1 MSEISNWG
9 VIQIITTMRKKSK
22 IPYIRKQQHIKYV
35 EACVIKQR
43 DQIMKSAILYGK
55 VDSVS
60 RELFLKYNDYLI
72 KLKQK

>member
-1 MSEISNWG
+1 M
-9 VIQIITTMRKKSK
+9 KKRSK

-35 EACVIKQR
+35 EQCVIKQR
-43 DQIMKSAILYGK
+43 DQIMKSAILYGR

-60 RELFLKYNDYLI
+60 RELFLKYNEYLI

>member
-1 MSEISNWG
+1 M
-9 VIQIITTMRKKSK
+9 TKRSK
-22 IPYIRKQQHIKYV
+22 IPYVRKIQHIKYV
-35 EACVIKQR
+35 EQCVIKQR
-43 DQIMKSAILYGK
+43 DQIMKSAILYGR

>member
-1 MSEISNWG
+1 MS
-9 VIQIITTMRKKSK
+9 TMRRKSK

-35 EACVIKQR
+35 EQCVVKQR
-43 DQIMKSAILYGK
+43 DRIMKSAILYGK

-60 RELFLKYNDYLI
+60 RELFLKYNEYLI

>member
-1 MSEISNWG
+1 M
-9 VIQIITTMRKKSK
+9 KKRSK

>member
-1 MSEISNWG
+1 MK
-9 VIQIITTMRKKSK
+9 RSK

-43 DQIMKSAILYGK
+43 DQIMKSAILYGR

>member
-1 MSEISNWG
+1 
-9 VIQIITTMRKKSK
+9 MRKTSK

-43 DQIMKSAILYGK
+43 DQIMKSAILYGR

>member
-43 DQIMKSAILYGK
+43 DQIMKSAILYGR

-60 RELFLKYNDYLI
+60 RELFLKYNEYLI